1 MGFVFQVLHLTLGSF
16 SLAVECLITLVL
28 SSGSTEL
35 GVLVVGGGEISS
47 HGGLSM
53 ETIPI
58 IGSVAKSCLTLCD
71 LMDGSTPGF
80 PVFHYLPEFAQTH
93 VLSR

>member
-1 MGFVFQVLHLTLGSF
+1 
-16 SLAVECLITLVL
+16 
-28 SSGSTEL
+28 
-35 GVLVVGGGEISS
+35 
-47 HGGLSM
+47 M